1 MRTTPCAAAGGGAN
15 SCILVGP
22 KRFFFF
28 TYPLFFRYMW
38 GNLSERDNSMWFQV
52 IGIRSYGASN
62 NVILCRSL
70 RGIVFVLLCGKVR
83 MEDKPQ
89 HNILV

>member
-1 MRTTPCAAAGGGAN
+1 MHQQEGEQTAA
-15 SCILVGP
+15 SWWVL
-22 KRFFFF
+22 RDFFFF